1 MSPRFIV
8 DLRNVRLYNIDM
20 PRAQD
25 LDFAADLGNAI
36 IARRD
41 WLAISQADLAERLDV
56 SPTQMSRYERG
67 IDQISALQLARIATA
82 LGTTPNDLTG
92 YQEMSDEAKDMI
104 GELFRIFADTDI
116 AAAIHAMRSL
126 KKQDRSRARKVME
139 TFVEGIIA

>member
-1 MSPRFIV
+1 
-8 DLRNVRLYNIDM
+8 M

-36 IARRD
+36 VARRD

-92 YQEMSDEAKDMI
+92 YQEVSDEAKDMI